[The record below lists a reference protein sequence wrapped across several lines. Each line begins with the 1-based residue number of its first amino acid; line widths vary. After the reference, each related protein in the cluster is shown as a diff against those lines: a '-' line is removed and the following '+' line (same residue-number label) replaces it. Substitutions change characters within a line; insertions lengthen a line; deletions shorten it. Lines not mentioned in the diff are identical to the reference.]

1 MTRKCHGSEIAL
13 ITNIVV
19 FRFPHRKREG
29 YTVDALAYECDEGRG

>member
-1 MTRKCHGSEIAL
+1 MVVNIASKHK
-13 ITNIVV
+13 IVV